1 MKIKVK
7 LNGCNLNC
15 DYCPEANRGQG
26 SNDVGKIKQFILGA
40 YENGLD
46 NLQWS
51 GGEPTIHPEFVSL
64 VEFAK
69 GVGFYQSLST
79 NGTCTPEYLEKL
91 KSSGIAR
98 VNISLDTLDP
108 DKFKRITGRDM
119 LDTVLNS
126 IKVSSLLF
134 DEVTKINTV
143 VSDVNI
149 DEVWDIYN
157 YFKSDPKVITRFLQ
171 LTYKGNDKHTE
182 EHRVA
187 VSSVES
193 ILPVHCSREISLHD
207 RTYTNPV
214 AKYYKTGENVYSIIP
229 QNHNCNSISCNKI
242 WLVNDGIFICKMVSD
257 CAEVDKNIN
266 ETIKN
271 LIDQKCILKTNPNGH
286 RVANRG

>member
-51 GGEPTIHPEFVSL
+51 GGEPTIHPEFVSM
-64 VEFAK
+64 VRFARDI
-69 GVGFYQSLST
+69 GFYQSLST
-79 NGTCTPEYLEKL
+79 NGTSTPEYLKEL
-91 KSSGIAR
+91 KDAGIDR

-108 DKFKRITGRDM
+108 DKFKEITGRA
-119 LDTVLNS
+119 LLPTVLES

-149 DEVWDIYN
+149 DEVWDIFN
-157 YFKSDPKVITRFLQ
+157 RFKSDPKVITRFLQ
-171 LTYKGNDKHTE
+171 LTYKGNDQHTE
-182 EHRVA
+182 EHRVE
-187 VSSVES
+187 VSSVEG
-193 ILPVHCSREISLHD
+193 ILPVHCSREISLKN

-229 QNHNCNSISCNKI
+229 QDHNCKSITCNKHG
-242 WLVNDGIFICKMVSD
+242 L
-257 CAEVDKNIN
+257 
-266 ETIKN
+266 
-271 LIDQKCILKTNPNGH
+271 
-286 RVANRG
+286 

>member
-26 SNDVGKIKQFILGA
+26 SNDVGKIKQFISGA

-229 QNHNCNSISCNKI
+229 QNHTCYTQNCNKI
-242 WLVNDGIFICKMVSD
+242 WFMNDGIFICKMVSNR
-257 CAEVDKNIN
+257 AEVDDNIN